1 LDEIYWMDMDQNDVK
16 IGDAYEQLQK
26 WNRRRKNMYFSF
38 FGVVVDRLNKM
49 NDERKVIGVS

>member
-1 LDEIYWMDMDQNDVK
+1 MDMDQNDVK